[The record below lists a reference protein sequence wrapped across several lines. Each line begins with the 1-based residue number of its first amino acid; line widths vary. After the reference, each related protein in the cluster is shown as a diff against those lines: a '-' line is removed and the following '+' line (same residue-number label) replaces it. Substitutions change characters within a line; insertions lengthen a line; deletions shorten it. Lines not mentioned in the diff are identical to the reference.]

1 MRYSIE
7 TKGGMEED
15 EEEEERNG
23 GGKKQKQRFVGP
35 AGGLEELELELEPS
49 MLYRPSI
56 GFGGGSK
63 PGQKRKKNKWMP
75 SLV

>member
-7 TKGGMEED
+7 TKEEMEED
-15 EEEEERNG
+15 EEEEEETWWEEAEAAVCRASWWLRG
-23 GGKKQKQRFVGP
+23 
-35 AGGLEELELELEPS
+35 AGAGAL
-49 MLYRPSI
+49 LYRPSI
-56 GFGGGSK
+56 GFGGDSK